1 MDSSAIHSG
10 LSRARPARERLKGR
24 EEPGEGSFR
33 PRSSSLAARLAC
45 SLLVSAVSVLVSR
58 NLFGTEKKIR
68 HKIVADYDAG
78 DPTFARTISDLFG
91 PPLLRGNSVKMLQNG
106 EEIFPD
112 MLAAIGSAQRT
123 ITFENFVFS
132 EGRVSNEFAEAMA
145 ERARAGVKVHFLQDA
160 MGCNCLHGRAMNLMR
175 RAGVEVEIFRFFK
188 LTRLN
193 YRTHRKLLVI
203 DGRLGFIG
211 GVGIS
216 DDWSGDGKTPGVW
229 RDTQYRVEGPV
240 VAQAQQAFLDN
251 WMETRAAV
259 LHGDAYF
266 PELAHRGEYRCQ
278 VFKSSASEGA
288 ESARLMFLL
297 SVATAR
303 RRIQIANAYFI
314 PDDLCRQTLV
324 EACQRGVAVEVITPG
339 ADIDQQLVRVVGR
352 ERWGPLLKA
361 GARFFEYQPA
371 RFHCKY
377 IIVDDCWCSVGS
389 ANLDNRSL
397 RLNEEA
403 NLNILDTTFAAEHAR
418 VFEMDKSQSRE
429 VTHAEWLRRPF
440 SEKMKGR
447 VGGLLRSQM

>member
-1 MDSSAIHSG
+1 MRINSG
-10 LSRARPARERLKGR
+10 HNG
-24 EEPGEGSFR
+24 
-33 PRSSSLAARLAC
+33 SSLSKRVAQAVAI
-45 SLLVSAVSVLVSR
+45 SALSVLITR
-58 NLFGTEKKIR
+58 NFFGNEKKIR
-68 HKIVADYDAG
+68 HKIVTDYAAG
-78 DPTFARTISDLFG
+78 DATFARTVSDLLG
-91 PPLLRGNSVKMLQNG
+91 PPLLRGNKVTVLQNG
-106 EEIFPD
+106 EQIFPA
-112 MLAAIGSAQRT
+112 MLAAIRSAQST

-132 EGRVSNEFAEAMA
+132 EGRVSDEFAEAMA

-160 MGCNCLHGRAMNLMR
+160 MGCDCLHGRAMRQMR
-175 RAGVEVEIFRFFK
+175 QAGVEVEIFRFFK
-188 LTRLN
+188 LTQMN

-203 DGRLGFIG
+203 DGRVGFVG

-216 DDWSGDGKTPGVW
+216 DGWDGDGETPGLW

-266 PELAHRGEYRCQ
+266 PELFPAGDDRCQ
-278 VFKSSASEGA
+278 VFKSSANEGA

-297 SVATAR
+297 SVAAAR

-324 EACQRGVAVEVITPG
+324 EACQRGVTVEVITPG
-339 ADIDQQLVRVVGR
+339 GDMDQQLVRMVGR

-371 RFHCKY
+371 RYHCKY
-377 IIVDDCWCSVGS
+377 LIVDGCWCSVGS
-389 ANLDNRSL
+389 SNLDNRSL

-403 NLNILDTTFAAEHAR
+403 NLNILDETFAAAHAE
-418 VFEMDKSQSRE
+418 VFEQDKSRSRE

-440 SEKMKGR
+440 SQKAFGR
-447 VGGLLRSQM
+447 LGGLFRSQM